1 MKKLLIILCVF
12 ITFSSCSVLKE
23 TKKNSTT
30 KETESSTLVK
40 DSISNKETSLPIND
54 RVVINVPK
62 TDNAELMEMFRLF
75 AQQFNTSKTSGSNS
89 YTSRYDEEKN
99 QVVIDFVVAATEK
112 LQTISNKETSS
123 EKTIEQQTDEY
134 IEKKIKRIPWWVW
147 ALAAF
152 WFLPSILQR
161 VQLVLNPLA
170 SLLKRF
176 RG

>member
-12 ITFSSCSVLKE
+12 ISFSSCSVFKE
-23 TKKNSTT
+23 TKKNTSTT
-30 KETESSTLVK
+30 QKETSSSVK

-62 TDNAELMEMFRLF
+62 TDNEELKEMFKLF
-75 AQQFNTSKTSGSNS
+75 AQQFNTSKSSGSNS

-99 QVVIDFVVAATEK
+99 QVIIDFVVAATEK
-112 LQTISNKETSS
+112 LQTISNKETTS
-123 EKTIEQQTDEY
+123 EKSFEQQTDEY

-147 ALAAF
+147 ALTAF

-161 VQLVLNPLA
+161 LNLILNPA
-170 SLLKRF
+170 SAFFARF
-176 RG
+176 KK